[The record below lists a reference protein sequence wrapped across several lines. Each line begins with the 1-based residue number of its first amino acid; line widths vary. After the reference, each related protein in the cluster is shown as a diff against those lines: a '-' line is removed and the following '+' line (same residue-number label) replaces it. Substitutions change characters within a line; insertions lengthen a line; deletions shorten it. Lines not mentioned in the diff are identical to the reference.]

1 MYKKKHIKRKRKRK
15 SKSNSIKLV
24 IPLAI
29 LVYMAIDKLFIT
41 KCYGPCLQH
50 CCIKYY
56 YIILLLLLV
65 NLYK

>member
-1 MYKKKHIKRKRKRK
+1 MNKIYRIKKHIKRK
-15 SKSNSIKLV
+15 SIKLI

-29 LVYMAIDKLFIT
+29 LAYMFFDKLFIT
-41 KCYGPCLQH
+41 NCYGPCLQH